1 MRKKDGRGKGKFF
14 RYSEVKQRV
23 CQMRKQ
29 GLTYAAIAEKFGC
42 SVSTVHKTVT
52 QAPAHY
58 FKESHA
64 KS

>member
-1 MRKKDGRGKGKFF
+1 MGRKAFF
-14 RYSEVKQRV
+14 KYELFKKRL

-29 GLTYAAIAEKFGC
+29 GLKYEEIAKHFGC

-52 QAPAHY
+52 QAPARY